1 MWKHSRLFRLGI
13 IGSVVAAICC
23 FTPLL
28 VFLLSLLGLASLIGF
43 LDYIL
48 LPFLAIFMCI
58 SIYAYAKGNKGES

>member
-1 MWKHSRLFRLGI
+1 MWNSKLFRFGI

-28 VFLLSLLGLASLIGF
+28 VFLLGLLGLASLIGF

-48 LPFLAIFMCI
+48 LPALAVFIGI
-58 SIYAYAKGNKGES
+58 SIYAYVKNRND